1 MRKAVSWSLFMYVCF
16 GLFIYWYL
24 FYGTSADIPEA
35 YKGTSADPAT
45 FMNAR
50 ELMLSQEFS
59 RTKYLLFFLATP
71 FEWLVLFLILVLG
84 ISKRFEDSA
93 KLITR
98 LRVGQVA
105 IYFFYLSLVTTVL
118 ALPFKWMGYQVSKS
132 YGISTQTL
140 ASWFKDIVIDFWV
153 NFGIMLLVVATLMW
167 LIQKSEKRWWFHAW
181 ALSVPFTI
189 FLTFIQPVVLDPL
202 YNDFQPLQN
211 QELKQKILSLAS
223 EADIPADNVY
233 EVNMSEKTKSLNAY
247 VTGIGS
253 NSRIVLWDTTLKQL
267 SENEILFIMAHEM
280 AHYVKKHIYWAVASS
295 IAISF
300 VGLYLIHRI
309 LQFIIAKWGGVL
321 NIRTLASLSVLPLFF
336 LVSSVLS
343 FAVSPAE
350 NYVSRME
357 ERVSDQYAMEMTEDK
372 KAAVETFQDL
382 SKTSLSQ
389 VNPPGLVKLF
399 LYTHPTMLE
408 RITYLEEYGK
418 K

>member
-1 MRKAVSWSLFMYVCF
+1 MRKVVSWSLFVYVCF
-16 GLFIYWYL
+16 GVFIYWYL
-24 FYGTSADIPEA
+24 FHGTSADIPEV

-84 ISKRFEDSA
+84 ISKRFEDSS
-93 KLITR
+93 KQITR
-98 LRVGQVA
+98 LQMGQVA
-105 IYFFYLSLVTTVL
+105 IYFFYLSLLTTVL

-132 YGISTQTL
+132 YGISTQTS
-140 ASWFKDIVIDFWV
+140 ASWLKDIIIDFWV
-153 NFGIMLLVVATLMW
+153 SFGIMLLVVTALLW
-167 LIQKSEKRWWFHAW
+167 LIQKSEKRWWFYAW
-181 ALSVPFTI
+181 ALSIPFTI

-223 EADIPADNVY
+223 EAEIPADNVY

-300 VGLYLIHRI
+300 VGLYLINRI
-309 LQFIIAKWGGVL
+309 LQFMIAKWGSVL
-321 NIRTLASLSVLPLFF
+321 NIRTLASFSVLPLFF

-343 FAVSPAE
+343 FAFSPVD

-372 KAAVETFQDL
+372 KAAVETFQNL

-389 VNPPGLVKLF
+389 VNPPGLVKFF

-408 RITYLEEYGK
+408 RITYLEEYEK

>member
-1 MRKAVSWSLFMYVCF
+1 MRKAVSWSLFAYVCF
-16 GLFIYWYL
+16 GVFIYWYL
-24 FYGTSADIPEA
+24 FYGTSAGIPEA

-84 ISKRFEDSA
+84 ISKRFEDSS
-93 KLITR
+93 KQITR
-98 LRVGQVA
+98 LGIGQVA
-105 IYFFYLSLVTTVL
+105 IYFFYLSLLTTAL

-132 YGISTQTL
+132 YGISTQTS

-153 NFGIMLLVVATLMW
+153 SFGIMLIVVTALLW
-167 LIQKSEKRWWFHAW
+167 LIRKSGKRWWFYAW

-211 QELKQKILSLAS
+211 QELKQKILSLAK

-300 VGLYLIHRI
+300 VGLYLINRL
-309 LQFIIAKWGGVL
+309 LQFVITKWGDVL
-321 NIRTLASLSVLPLFF
+321 NIRTLASFSVLPLFF

-350 NYVSRME
+350 NYISRME
-357 ERVSDQYAMEMTEDK
+357 ERVSDRYAMEMTEDK
-372 KAAVETFQDL
+372 KAAVETFQNL

-389 VNPPGLVKLF
+389 VNPPGLVKFF

-408 RITYLEEYGK
+408 RITYLEAYEK

>member
-167 LIQKSEKRWWFHAW
+167 LIRKSEKRWWFHAW

>member
-153 NFGIMLLVVATLMW
+153 NFGIMLFVVATLMW
-167 LIQKSEKRWWFHAW
+167 LIRKSEKRWWFHAW

>member
-24 FYGTSADIPEA
+24 FHGTSADIPEA

-71 FEWLVLFLILVLG
+71 FEWLILFLILVLG
-84 ISKRFEDSA
+84 ISKRFEDWSKQIT
-93 KLITR
+93 KLGI
-98 LRVGQVA
+98 GQVA
-105 IYFFYLSLVTTVL
+105 IYFFYLSLLTTVL

-132 YGISTQTL
+132 YGISTQTS
-140 ASWFKDIVIDFWV
+140 ASWLKDIVIDFWV
-153 NFGIMLLVVATLMW
+153 SFGIMLLVVAALMW
-167 LIQKSEKRWWFHAW
+167 LIRKSEKRWWFYAW

-223 EADIPADNVY
+223 EAEIPADNVY

-321 NIRTLASLSVLPLFF
+321 NIRTLASFSVLPLFF
-336 LVSSVLS
+336 LISSVLS

-357 ERVSDQYAMEMTEDK
+357 ERVSDQYAMEMTDDK
-372 KAAVETFQDL
+372 KAAVETFQNL

-389 VNPPGLVKLF
+389 VNPPGLVKFF